1 MKSIKARFEAFRK
14 KNPGHGDY
22 INMANA
28 VKGQNFTKDMISRW
42 FTKLVPKDEYAKKDK
57 KSLIDQLVAHSKC
70 AEERSFEGVKAPGKH
85 AKKKVEE
92 LHKEGL
98 VELPVKK
105 VTNNYYGEN
114 D

>member
-1 MKSIKARFEAFRK
+1 MKSIKVLFKAKKK
-14 KNPGHGDY
+14 KNPYHGDY
-22 INMANA
+22 VNYRNA
-28 VKGQNFTKDMISRW
+28 VEGQGFTIDTISRGL
-42 FTKLVPKDEYAKKDK
+42 TGLVQEGEYGRKNRGT
-57 KSLIDQLVAHSKC
+57 LIDQLVEHTKRT
-70 AEERSFEGVKAPGKH
+70 EEYSFEGVKAPGKH